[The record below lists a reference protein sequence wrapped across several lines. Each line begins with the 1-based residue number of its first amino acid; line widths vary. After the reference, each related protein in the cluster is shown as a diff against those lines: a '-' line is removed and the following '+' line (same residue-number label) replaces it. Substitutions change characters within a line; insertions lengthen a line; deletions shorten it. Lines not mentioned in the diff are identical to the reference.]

1 MPEPAS
7 FFTLPAE
14 IRWQIYSHL
23 YLEEVNVDFVLSH
36 RRHPNRPL
44 MYTCRQLYHEILGYF
59 YSQNSFS
66 IQLLDWE
73 DTDADRWGMAR
84 TINSACLELNHF
96 DMVER
101 LQIEVDSSCW
111 MDSYFPKSAAAR
123 LQAYRGHVR
132 DCVDELEKLL
142 GLIREVETKK
152 GALSLKKLKVMDHLP
167 FCLTD
172 TTPYYQYQ
180 KGSEEI
186 PSEAYKPT
194 LQKLED
200 GIREVS
206 VKVVMQP
213 PGTHSSNY

>member
-7 FFTLPAE
+7 LFTLPVE
-14 IRWQIYSHL
+14 IRWQIYSHF

-36 RRHPNRPL
+36 RRQTDRPL
-44 MYTCRQLYHEILGYF
+44 LYTCRQLYHEILRYF
-59 YSQNSFS
+59 YSQNSFT

-73 DTDADRWGMAR
+73 NTDDTRWGMAQS
-84 TINSACLELNHF
+84 INSACLDVNHF

-101 LQIEVDSSCW
+101 LQIEIDSSCW
-111 MDSYFPKSAAAR
+111 MDSYFPHSAAAR
-123 LQAYRGHVR
+123 LQTYRKHVQ
-132 DCVDELEKLL
+132 DCVDELEKLF
-142 GLIREVETKK
+142 GLVQEVESSK
-152 GALSLKKLKVMDHLP
+152 GTLGLKKLEVTDRLP

-180 KGSEEI
+180 KGSEDI
-186 PSEAYKPT
+186 PSEAYRPI

-200 GIREVS
+200 GVREVS
-206 VKVVMQP
+206 VKVVMQS